1 MKHLFYIFLSLI
13 FIPNLIFSQNDKNAR
28 IIIDTVNSKGFD
40 IILFENNTWEY
51 INQDSVLAVIKFND
65 SIKLYNDIY
74 ENRLLELDSLTV
86 FSENW
91 DTINIFAFDI
101 FSPACNHSLAELGIN
116 TRISPI
122 PFIDGKAVPAQNA
135 FQFKP

>member
-74 ENRLLELDSLTV
+74 ENRLLELDS
-86 FSENW
+86 FNC
-91 DTINIFAFDI
+91 IFRK
-101 FSPACNHSLAELGIN
+101 LGYN
-116 TRISPI
+116 
-122 PFIDGKAVPAQNA
+122 
-135 FQFKP
+135 